1 MDHKKNLLYGI
12 LAGVLLLFLNNS
24 IAHRTIQNLFDS
36 MPIAY
41 ITVRYMLY
49 ILSFIGILT
58 VAFCSIELIIDVH
71 KFRKQR

>member
-1 MDHKKNLLYGI
+1 MDQKKVLLYGI

-24 IAHRTIQNLFDS
+24 IAHSTIKSLFDS

-41 ITVRYMLY
+41 ITVRGMLY

-58 VAFCSIELIIDVH
+58 VAFCSIELIIEVH
-71 KFRKQR
+71 KLRKQK

>member
-12 LAGVLLLFLNNS
+12 LAGVLLLLLNNS
-24 IAHRTIQNLFDS
+24 IVYSTINNLFGS

-41 ITVRYMLY
+41 ITVRFMLY
-49 ILSFIGILT
+49 LLSFIGILT
-58 VAFCSIELIIDVH
+58 VAFCSIELIIEVY

>member
-1 MDHKKNLLYGI
+1 MDHKKNLLYGVF
-12 LAGVLLLFLNNS
+12 AGVVLLLLNNS
-24 IAHRTIQNLFDS
+24 IAKSTIQNLFDS

-41 ITVRYMLY
+41 ITVRCMLN

-58 VAFCSIELIIDVH
+58 VAFCSIELILEVH

>member
-12 LAGVLLLFLNNS
+12 LAGVLLLSLNNS
-24 IAHRTIQNLFDS
+24 IAFSTIKNLFDS

-41 ITVRYMLY
+41 ITVRCMLY

-58 VAFCSIELIIDVH
+58 VVFCSIELIIDVL

>member
-1 MDHKKNLLYGI
+1 MEHKKNLLYGI
-12 LAGVLLLFLNNS
+12 VAGVLLLFLNNS
-24 IAHRTIQNLFDS
+24 IAFSTIKSLFDS

-41 ITVRYMLY
+41 ITVRCMLY

>member
-1 MDHKKNLLYGI
+1 MDHKKNLLYGV
-12 LAGVLLLFLNNS
+12 LAGVILLFLNNS
-24 IAHRTIQNLFDS
+24 IAFHTIQNLFDS

-41 ITVRYMLY
+41 ITVRCILY

-58 VAFCSIELIIDVH
+58 VAFFSIELIIEVQ